1 MTSDSL
7 ILLEEMGNHWRLGM
21 TFWMNQNL
29 AQSKRNWCGVTHWN
43 CPMKKGLTWKLQDLC
58 CQGFSGFSK
67 TWLKPTH
74 CHFGR
79 LQGLREVFWV
89 FQVFTIFYC
98 HLCYGL
104 DGHPPKR
111 MGSTRQQTDTV
122 PILQKGRIVVV
133 LVPVLVVVVV
143 VVVIFIIQLN
153 PIIMNRRRSFYLMSW
168 WSTEGLARWG
178 TWNLLLMFK
187 KSWPV
192 GKWFENLEELE
203 IRSFNG

>member
-43 CPMKKGLTWKLQDLC
+43 CPMKKGLTLLP
-58 CQGFSGFSK
+58 GFFRVFKNLAKTNSLLFWPPSGSAGSFLGFPGFHNFLLPFVLWSGWSSTQK
-67 TWLKPTH
+67 D
-74 CHFGR
+74 G
-79 LQGLREVFWV
+79 
-89 FQVFTIFYC
+89 FYSS
-98 HLCYGL
+98 
-104 DGHPPKR
+104 R
-111 MGSTRQQTDTV
+111 TDTV